1 MQSNK
6 SSKSKINETNNY
18 KKKKSEKLD
27 RQLKALLSE
36 PMFLLKENNNGATPE
51 EFIQWAA
58 AAGFQYI
65 IYMAQFQ
72 NGDDLK
78 LSLDRRSLCAC
89 TAEQFIDISMEAC
102 TLQNCIYGIKKIG
115 REQAFGM
122 EMN

>member
-1 MQSNK
+1 MKFKK
-6 SSKSKINETNNY
+6 SSKSKINETNNH

-36 PMFLLKENNNGATPE
+36 PMFLLKENNSATPE

-78 LSLDRRSLCAC
+78 LSLDRQSLCAC
-89 TAEQFIDISMEAC
+89 TAEQFIDISIEAC